1 MILVI
6 GSSGLLGGRIVE
18 RLTAMGHKVLA
29 ASRKKRTDLPV
40 GARSAV
46 VDLRKPASI
55 HAALQDVDAVVI
67 AAHGLNPPGWRN
79 GPRQVDDRGV
89 AMVAESIVGTD
100 THVTF
105 LSVLDA
111 SIDHELE
118 FWRAKRKG
126 EMHLE
131 RSGVPLAVLR
141 CSAFM
146 EFHALELLA
155 KPLKNAKK
163 ATVIGRGDGV
173 RNMVSA
179 DDVADLVVWTVENR
193 YTGRLEV
200 VGPDNAT
207 PNEDVATIA
216 ALFGAAPRVMRI
228 GSGLARLLSFIPGK
242 LVPNIGRI
250 IEISLHYDAHDQPR
264 KPADLPDGAPV
275 PWRTL
280 TEVVRDNLAKAGHDA
295 ARIGPRN
302 G

>member
-1 MILVI
+1 MIAVI
-6 GSSGLLGGRIVE
+6 GSSGLLGARVVE
-18 RLTAMGHKVLA
+18 RLTARGHEVLA
-29 ASRKKRTDLPV
+29 GGRNERSDLPA

-46 VDLRKPASI
+46 VDLRKPESI
-55 HAALQDVDAVVI
+55 LAAVRDVDAVVV

-89 AMVAESIVGTD
+89 AAIAESIAGTD

-105 LSVLDA
+105 LSVLDP
-111 SIDHELE
+111 SLDHELE

-131 RSGVPLAVLR
+131 QSGVPLAVLR

-146 EFHALELLA
+146 ELHALELLA
-155 KPLKNAKK
+155 RPLKKGKK

-173 RNMVSA
+173 RNMVSV
-179 DDVADLVVWTVENR
+179 DDVADLVVWAVENR
-193 YTGRLEV
+193 HTGRLDV

-216 ALFGAAPRVMRI
+216 ELLAVAPRTMRI
-228 GSGLARLLSFIPGK
+228 GPRLARFLSFIPGK

-250 IEISLHYDAHDQPR
+250 LEISLHDDVRDQPR

-275 PWRTL
+275 PSRTL
-280 TEVVRDNLAKAGHDA
+280 TEVVRDNLAEPGNDPAWT
-295 ARIGPRN
+295 GPRN